1 MRKITNL
8 INDCVTEYFRCDEEY
23 VRFAVKETS
32 SARRGY
38 FKFGSEAICF
48 GNCKGDPAVTLA
60 DPLPDALADIAM
72 TDGIVT
78 LPFDPSEVIRN
89 LHCEE
94 YIADWRQSGKT
105 AVLAQIYYF
114 LRPLLAVGIRRYLQR
129 IHLRGWEKVAFPRWP
144 VDTSVDS
151 LQHELLRVALRNS
164 GVSHI
169 PFIWFWPNGAPSC
182 AIMTHDVETHKGR
195 DFSPT
200 LMDVDDSFGIKASFQ
215 VIPEERYTVAPEFL
229 DSIRNRGFEVV
240 VHDLNHDGHL
250 YRDRDEFLQR
260 ASKINSYGKIYKADG
275 FRAGVLYRKQ
285 LWYDALDFSFDM
297 SVPNVAHLD
306 PQRGGCCTVMPYFI
320 GNILELPVTMIQD
333 YTLFNILNDYSI
345 DIWLRQSEIV
355 MRHNGLM
362 SFIVHPD
369 YVINRREQEIFKQ
382 LLAHLTKL
390 RKERGLWIAKPG
402 EVNRWW
408 RQRAAMRLVQDECG
422 WRVEGDGSERAC
434 VAYASERDGKIC
446 FSVGTGRSA
455 QVGEFIHAQRVDVS
469 ANG

>member
-1 MRKITNL
+1 MRKETNL
-8 INDCVTEYFRCDEEY
+8 INDCVNDYFRCNQRH
-23 VRFAVKETS
+23 VRFAVKSS
-32 SARRGY
+32 SAANRGY
-38 FKFGSEAICF
+38 FRFGDRAICF
-48 GNCKGDPAVTLA
+48 GNLNGDPAVTLSNQ
-60 DPLPDALADIAM
+60 LPDALAEVEMA
-72 TDGIVT
+72 DGVVT

-94 YIADWRQSGKT
+94 YIGDWRQTGRT
-105 AVLAQIYYF
+105 AVLSQIYYF
-114 LRPLLAVGIRRYLQR
+114 FRPLLAVGVRRYLQR

-151 LQHELLRVALRNS
+151 LQHELLRIALRTS
-164 GVSHI
+164 GVSRL
-169 PFIWFWPNGAPSC
+169 PFIWFWPDGAPSC
-182 AIMTHDVETHKGR
+182 AIMTHDVETHEGR
-195 DFSPT
+195 DFAAT

-250 YRDRDEFLQR
+250 YRDRNEFLQR
-260 ASKINSYGKIYKADG
+260 ASKINSYGKTYRADG

-306 PQRGGCCTVMPYFI
+306 PQRGCCCTVMPYFI

-345 DIWLRQSEIV
+345 DIWRRQSEIV
-355 MRHNGLM
+355 MQHNGLM

-382 LLAHLTKL
+382 LLAYLTKL
-390 RKERGLWIAKPG
+390 RQERGLWIAKPG
-402 EVNRWW
+402 EVNHWW
-408 RQRAAMRLVQDECG
+408 RQRAAMRLVQDGCG
-422 WRVEGDGSERAC
+422 WHVEGDGSERAR
-434 VAYASERDGKIC
+434 VAYASEHDGKIC
-446 FSVGTGRSA
+446 FSLETGSPDRGAEFVQAQKVDLSA
-455 QVGEFIHAQRVDVS
+455 RG
-469 ANG
+469 